1 MKSKI
6 NMCTREKQNK
16 YVYAEKQNKY
26 VYPVKSKIN
35 MCTL

>member
-1 MKSKI
+1 
-6 NMCTREKQNK
+6 MCTREKQNK

-26 VYPVKSKIN
+26 VYPVKNKIN